1 MQEENI
7 HIRWANGNDA
17 EDLLKLNDAF
27 NGVGTT
33 LEEVKESL
41 ALSNELIALAVID
54 GQAVGF
60 ACAQYFKSFCYRGL
74 QGEITEMYIAEVAR
88 RRGLATLLIAFIE
101 EELRERGVTSV
112 KILTGQRNERAIKT
126 YVKSNYARTEEVL
139 LQKKL

>member
-1 MQEENI
+1 MKEEHI
-7 HIRWANGNDA
+7 HIRWANATDA
-17 EDLLKLNDAF
+17 EELLKLNDAF
-27 NGVGTT
+27 NGVGTSI
-33 LEEVKESL
+33 EEVIDSL

-54 GQAVGF
+54 DQAVGF

-74 QGEITEMYIAEVAR
+74 QGEITEMYIAEAAR

-101 EELRERGVTSV
+101 EELRERGVTNV
-112 KILTGQRNERAIKT
+112 KILTGQRNEMAIKT

>member
-33 LEEVKESL
+33 IEEAKESL

-101 EELRERGVTSV
+101 EELRERGVTRV
-112 KILTGQRNERAIKT
+112 KILTGQRNEMAIKT
-126 YVKSNYARTEEVL
+126 YKKSNYARKEEVL

>member
-1 MQEENI
+1 
-7 HIRWANGNDA
+7 
-17 EDLLKLNDAF
+17 
-27 NGVGTT
+27 
-33 LEEVKESL
+33 
-41 ALSNELIALAVID
+41 
-54 GQAVGF
+54 
-60 ACAQYFKSFCYRGL
+60 
-74 QGEITEMYIAEVAR
+74 MYIAEVAR

>member
-74 QGEITEMYIAEVAR
+74 QEKSQKCILPKLPGEEDW
-88 RRGLATLLIAFIE
+88 
-101 EELRERGVTSV
+101 LRC
-112 KILTGQRNERAIKT
+112 
-126 YVKSNYARTEEVL
+126 
-139 LQKKL
+139 

>member
-1 MQEENI
+1 MKEENI
-7 HIRWANGNDA
+7 HIRWANENDA

-27 NGVGTT
+27 NGVGTSV
-33 LEEVKESL
+33 EEVIDSL

-54 GQAVGF
+54 DQAVGF
-60 ACAQYFKSFCYRGL
+60 ACAQYFKSFCYRVL

-101 EELRERGVTSV
+101 EELKARGVTSV
-112 KILTGQRNERAIKT
+112 KILTGQSNERAIKT
-126 YVKSNYARTEEVL
+126 YEKSNYARTEEVL

>member
-1 MQEENI
+1 MKEENI
-7 HIRWANGNDA
+7 HIRWANENDA

-27 NGVGTT
+27 NGVGTSV
-33 LEEVKESL
+33 EEVIDSL

-54 GQAVGF
+54 DQAVGF
-60 ACAQYFKSFCYRGL
+60 ACAQYFKSFCYRAL

-101 EELRERGVTSV
+101 EELKARGVTSV
-112 KILTGQRNERAIKT
+112 KILTGQRNEMAIKT
-126 YVKSNYARTEEVL
+126 YEKSNYTRTEEVL

>member
-60 ACAQYFKSFCYRGL
+60 ACAQYFKSFVIVDSRRNHRNVYCRSCPEKRIGYVANCFYRG
-74 QGEITEMYIAEVAR
+74 GT
-88 RRGLATLLIAFIE
+88 
-101 EELRERGVTSV
+101 
-112 KILTGQRNERAIKT
+112 
-126 YVKSNYARTEEVL
+126 
-139 LQKKL
+139 